1 MTHADRTVGNI
12 HVTALLDADFA
23 AGPIT
28 DAFPDVPSDELLAAA
43 TVYPDVY
50 AVGDEWQLPIRAWVV
65 RHPGGLLLMDTG
77 IGGAWS
83 PSQTWAPEPGVL
95 PAALEEI
102 GIAPHEV
109 DTVVISHAHD
119 DHIGGVLAEDGAPMF
134 TNARHVIQQADR
146 DWLRDG
152 APHDADAAAGMRL
165 LQPLIDTGI
174 LEVIGG
180 DHRIGV
186 ALELHHLPGHTPGHQ
201 ILRISSEG
209 HRLILCADTWN
220 HPSQFARPD
229 WPSGADND
237 APQAAA
243 SRRALLAELR
253 SHPSTVIA
261 PTHFAEPFG
270 EVRLN
275 ADELASWHPLP

>member
-12 HVTALLDADFA
+12 HVTALLDADFP

-152 APHDADAAAGMRL
+152 APPDADAAAGMRL

-237 APQAAA
+237 APQAVA